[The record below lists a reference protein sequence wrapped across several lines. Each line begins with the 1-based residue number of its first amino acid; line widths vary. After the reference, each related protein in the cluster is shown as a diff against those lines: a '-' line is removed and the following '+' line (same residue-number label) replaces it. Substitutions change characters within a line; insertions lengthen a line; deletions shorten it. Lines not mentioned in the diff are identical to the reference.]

1 MNGDPPD
8 QRYLDLFWNSNTK
21 ARKAAKKAVL
31 SDQGWI
37 PPRAKPRISSSTT
50 PSYHKKGYNVLYLD
64 GHALWV
70 NRSDV
75 ERWMKPPNSYDS
87 GGACILG
94 FNEMG
99 G

>member
-1 MNGDPPD
+1 MVLLPFAIHRSITG
-8 QRYLDLFWNSNTK
+8 RI
-21 ARKAAKKAVL
+21 AKKAVL

-37 PPRAKPRISSSTT
+37 PTAGEAANLAGDYAF
-50 PSYHKKGYNVLYLD
+50 YHKKGYNVLYLD

-94 FNEMG
+94 FGEMG